1 MKYILVIC
9 WSQTWDIVSLQ
20 KEAFLVGQRI
30 AQTKNILMYGWV
42 QRGLMKE
49 VANGCREYGGKVQW
63 YYSEFLENCE
73 DASKDWIETVF
84 LKTNEERKE
93 QMFWKSDMCIVFPW
107 WFWTLSE
114 LAELLLLKQGD
125 FYDKPIY
132 IYNKEG
138 FYENLSLFLEG
149 LRQHQFIQ
157 QKDTQ
162 GVIIVNELQ
171 DLLTKID

>member
-9 WSQTWDIVSLQ
+9 WSQVGDISSLQ
-20 KEAFLVGQRI
+20 KEAFLVGQKI
-30 AQTKNILMYGWV
+30 AQTKNILLYGWV

-49 VANGCREYGGKVQW
+49 FANGCRESGGKVQG

-107 WFWTLSE
+107 WFGTFSE
-114 LAELLLLKQGD
+114 LAELLLLKQGG
-125 FYDKPIY
+125 FYNKPIY

-138 FYENLSLFLEG
+138 FYENLSLFLGG
-149 LRQHQFIQ
+149 LTQHQFIQ
-157 QKDTQ
+157 KKDTQ
-162 GVIIVNELQ
+162 DVIILNKLK
-171 DLLTKID
+171 DIIAKID